1 MKELQY
7 ILHVQKQIR
16 TQIYLFS
23 ASAGSDYQTLNETV
37 FFRPREAGL
46 VCVSGISIIDDD
58 ALEMNETYTFS
69 LSPDTG
75 FESLVVIPGSD
86 TLTVGISDDSADRG
100 MYYWLQIKLCQVLLL
115 ILLHF

>member
-1 MKELQY
+1 M
-7 ILHVQKQIR
+7 
-16 TQIYLFS
+16 
-23 ASAGSDYQTLNETV
+23 

-100 MYYWLQIKLCQVLLL
+100 MYY
-115 ILLHF
+115 